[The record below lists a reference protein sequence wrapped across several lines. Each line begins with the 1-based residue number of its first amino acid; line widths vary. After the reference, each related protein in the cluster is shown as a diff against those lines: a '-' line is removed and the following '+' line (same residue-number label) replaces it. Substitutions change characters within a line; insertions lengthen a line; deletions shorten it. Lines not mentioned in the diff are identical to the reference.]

1 MKRHISVI
9 IVLVLLLLPTTIFA
23 EAENVNPLFMEKAIL
38 YLEKHNNTLLSMD
51 ESVET
56 ARKQYNS
63 AVTNTKTL
71 DTKGFLLEIYDQEI
85 YIHFDTN
92 TKMLLTLQKELYP
105 EQMKFSWDMAKDSRR
120 VTLNSMVIG
129 LRGLYLGVYNASED
143 CSLKQRSYDL
153 AQTIYNQGMI
163 RYERGM
169 ITEIDYAQY
178 KFDLLKAKAAYDASR
193 RNYEN
198 IMRTFNSFI
207 GIELETTYSEIVY
220 EEEYDPNA
228 LQNYDFYVE
237 RALSSRLEITSG
249 IKQIALLEKKK
260 AIMEDYPYSIVL
272 PSNKKDYENM
282 LNDIDKQSLLLEK
295 AKIDIEK
302 GIMEAYIEASESNSN
317 IIGLKK
323 VLDLQKSNL
332 ENMKGKYEAGL
343 ISKTMLDQIQIG
355 YDEMENG
362 YKAALFDYNTKL
374 LKLEYA
380 AGTGPAY

>member
-1 MKRHISVI
+1 
-9 IVLVLLLLPTTIFA
+9 
-23 EAENVNPLFMEKAIL
+23 
-38 YLEKHNNTLLSMD
+38 
-51 ESVET
+51 
-56 ARKQYNS
+56 
-63 AVTNTKTL
+63 
-71 DTKGFLLEIYDQEI
+71 
-85 YIHFDTN
+85 
-92 TKMLLTLQKELYP
+92 
-105 EQMKFSWDMAKDSRR
+105 
-120 VTLNSMVIG
+120 
-129 LRGLYLGVYNASED
+129 
-143 CSLKQRSYDL
+143 
-153 AQTIYNQGMI
+153 
-163 RYERGM
+163 
-169 ITEIDYAQY
+169 
-178 KFDLLKAKAAYDASR
+178 
-193 RNYEN
+193 
-198 IMRTFNSFI
+198 MRTFNSFI

-355 YDEMENG
+355 HDEMENG

>member
-51 ESVET
+51 ESVEI

-63 AVTNTKTL
+63 AVTNTKNL

-355 YDEMENG
+355 HDEMENG

>member
-51 ESVET
+51 ESVEI

-63 AVTNTKTL
+63 AVTNTKNL

-120 VTLNSMVIG
+120 LTLNSMVIG

-163 RYERGM
+163 RYEKGM

-355 YDEMENG
+355 HDEMENG

>member
-1 MKRHISVI
+1 
-9 IVLVLLLLPTTIFA
+9 
-23 EAENVNPLFMEKAIL
+23 MEKAIL

-51 ESVET
+51 ESVEI

-63 AVTNTKTL
+63 AVTNTKNL

-120 VTLNSMVIG
+120 LTLNSMVIG

-163 RYERGM
+163 RYEKGM

-355 YDEMENG
+355 HDEMENG